1 MPDTAYHP
9 RYRTSPGAEGPLKM
23 LEALQY
29 EFMRNALMAGLLAAI
44 ACGIVGVYVVVK
56 RIVFISGGIA
66 HASFGGIGLGY
77 FLGIN
82 PIIGALVF
90 SLASGLAIGGITR
103 KTRLP
108 TDTAIGILWAIGM
121 ALGVIFINLTPGYAP
136 DLMSYLFGNI
146 LTVPVSD
153 IFLMLALDAVIIS
166 IIAAYYKEYL
176 ILSFDEEY
184 ATAIG
189 MPVERLYLLLL
200 VMIALTVVVLIR
212 VVGMILVIA
221 LITFPAAMARQFT
234 HNMKKMMLLS
244 VIFGFVFTLG
254 GLWLSYELK
263 LPSGATIILL
273 GGIVLAI
280 SFGVSRLRLKN
291 NKMKETA

>member
-1 MPDTAYHP
+1 
-9 RYRTSPGAEGPLKM
+9 M

-29 EFMRNALMAGLLAAI
+29 EFMRNALMAGLLAAV
-44 ACGIVGVYVVVK
+44 ACGVVGVYVVVK

-77 FLGIN
+77 FLGIS

-108 TDTAIGILWAIGM
+108 ADTAIGILWAIGM

-146 LTVPVSD
+146 LTVPMSD
-153 IFLMLALDAVIIS
+153 IILMLVLDGVIIG

-200 VMIALTVVVLIR
+200 AMIALTVVVLIR

-221 LITFPAAMARQFT
+221 LLTFPAAMARQFT
-234 HNMKKMMLLS
+234 HNMKKMMFLS
-244 VIFGFVFTLG
+244 VLFGFLFTLG

-273 GGIVLAI
+273 GGVVLAI
-280 SFGVSRLRLKN
+280 TFGVSRLRFKN
-291 NKMKETA
+291 NKVKEPA

>member
-1 MPDTAYHP
+1 
-9 RYRTSPGAEGPLKM
+9 M

-29 EFMRNALMAGLLAAI
+29 EFMRNALLAGLLAAI

-56 RIVFISGGIA
+56 KIVFISGGIA

-82 PIIGALVF
+82 PIIGALFF
-90 SLASGLAIGGITR
+90 SLGSGLAIGGITR
-103 KTRLP
+103 KSRLP
-108 TDTAIGILWAIGM
+108 ADTAIGILWAVGM

-146 LTVPVSD
+146 LTVPMSD
-153 IFLMLALDAVIIS
+153 ILLMLALDAVIIG
-166 IIAAYYKEYL
+166 IVVALFKEYL

-184 ATAIG
+184 AATIG
-189 MPVERLYLLLL
+189 MPVEKLYLLLL

-221 LITFPAAMARQFT
+221 LLTFPAAMARQFT
-234 HNMKKMMLLS
+234 HNMKTMMLLS
-244 VIFGFVFTLG
+244 VIFGFLFTLG

-273 GGIVLAI
+273 GGTVLAV
-280 SFGVSRLRLKN
+280 SFGVSRLRLIIRK
-291 NKMKETA
+291 KEHSE

>member
-1 MPDTAYHP
+1 
-9 RYRTSPGAEGPLKM
+9 M

-29 EFMRNALMAGLLAAI
+29 EFMRNALMAGLLAAV

-82 PIIGALVF
+82 PIIGALFF

-103 KTRLP
+103 KSRLP
-108 TDTAIGILWAIGM
+108 ADTAIGILWALGM
-121 ALGVIFINLTPGYAP
+121 ALGVVFIALTPGYAP

-146 LTVPVSD
+146 LTVPFSD
-153 IFLMLALDAVIIS
+153 ILLMLALDAVIIG
-166 IIAAYYKEYL
+166 IVVALYKEYL

-189 MPVERLYLLLL
+189 MPVEKLYLLLL
-200 VMIALTVVVLIR
+200 AMIALTVVVLIR

-221 LITFPAAMARQFT
+221 LLTFPAAMARQFT
-234 HNMKKMMLLS
+234 HNMKTMMFLS
-244 VIFGFVFTLG
+244 VLFGFLFTLG
-254 GLWLSYELK
+254 GLWLSYLLS
-263 LPSGATIILL
+263 LPSGAIIILL
-273 GGIVLAI
+273 GGTVLAV

-291 NKMKETA
+291 NKIKEAA

>member
-1 MPDTAYHP
+1 
-9 RYRTSPGAEGPLKM
+9 M

-29 EFMRNALMAGLLAAI
+29 EFMRHALMAGLLAAV

-66 HASFGGIGLGY
+66 HTSFGGIGLGY

-82 PIIGALVF
+82 PILGALVF

-103 KTRLP
+103 RSRLP
-108 TDTAIGILWAIGM
+108 ADTAIGILWAAGM
-121 ALGVIFINLTPGYAP
+121 ALGVVFIYLTPGYAP
-136 DLMSYLFGNI
+136 DLMGYLFGNI
-146 LTVPVSD
+146 LTVPFSD
-153 IFLMLALDAVIIS
+153 ILLMLTLDAVIIGVV
-166 IIAAYYKEYL
+166 AALYKEFL
-176 ILSFDEEY
+176 ALSFDEEY
-184 ATAIG
+184 ATAVG

-200 VMIALTVVVLIR
+200 AMIALTVVVLIR

-221 LITFPAAMARQFT
+221 LLTFPAAMARRFT

-244 VIFGFVFTLG
+244 VLFGFIFTLG
-254 GLWLSYELK
+254 GLWLSYVLS

-273 GGIVLAI
+273 GGVVLAV
-280 SFGVSRLRLKN
+280 SFGVSRLRLRNQKVE
-291 NKMKETA
+291 ETA